1 MPDRSDLDILADLGL
16 DPVEK
21 KKTAIGPREAR
32 IIAGFEDIQK
42 FVKEH
47 GRVPHHG
54 AERDI
59 FERLYAVRLGRLR
72 DQAECRE
79 LLADLD
85 TQGLLLTGPD
95 ASGVAAEPAVLND
108 DELLASLGVG
118 PTETSSIT
126 DLKHVRSFAER
137 RAAPDGIASR
147 QPCEDFDRF
156 APLFDAVKDD
166 IASGARQTL
175 RFERKSEIEAGRF
188 FIVDGLTAYVAH
200 AGDPFTNDSGNRDSR
215 LRVIFDN
222 GTESDLLARSLQKA
236 LTQDP
241 AGRRITDPD
250 AGPLFN
256 NSVEGDGTETGT
268 IYVLR
273 SHSDHPTVVANRE
286 VIHKIGVTGGQAER
300 RFANA
305 AKEPTFLMAEVE
317 LVAKFELIDINRVA
331 LENLLHRFFAPGRLD
346 ITIQDRFGT
355 PVHPREWFIVPL
367 DVVHKA
373 VELLQEKSLHRY
385 EYRPELGKL
394 MLRPETS

>member
-21 KKTAIGPREAR
+21 KKTATSPREAR

-42 FVKEH
+42 FVQEH
-47 GRVPHHG
+47 GRLPQHG

-59 FERLYAVRLGRLR
+59 FERLYAVRLDRLR
-72 DQAECRE
+72 DQTECKG
-79 LLADLD
+79 LLADFD
-85 TQGLLLTGPD
+85 TYGLLSNVPD
-95 ASGVAAEPAVLND
+95 ALGTTTEPAQLD
-108 DELLASLGVG
+108 DDALLASLGV
-118 PTETSSIT
+118 SSDASNLT
-126 DLKHVRSFAER
+126 DLKHVRPYAER
-137 RAAPDGIASR
+137 RATPEDIASR

-156 APLFDAVKDD
+156 APLFDAVRGD
-166 IASGARQTL
+166 IKSGARQTL

-200 AGDPFTNDSGNRDSR
+200 AGDPFTNESGNRDSR

-222 GTESDLLARSLQKA
+222 GTESNLLARSLQKA

-250 AGPLFN
+250 AGPLFK
-256 NSVEGDGTETGT
+256 NSVEGGGTETGT

-273 SHSDHPTVVANRE
+273 SQSDHPTVAANRE
-286 VIHKIGVTGGQAER
+286 VIHKIGVTGGQIAR

-367 DVVHKA
+367 EVVHEA
-373 VELLQEKSLHRY
+373 VERLQEKSLHCY

-394 MLRPETS
+394 MRRQETS